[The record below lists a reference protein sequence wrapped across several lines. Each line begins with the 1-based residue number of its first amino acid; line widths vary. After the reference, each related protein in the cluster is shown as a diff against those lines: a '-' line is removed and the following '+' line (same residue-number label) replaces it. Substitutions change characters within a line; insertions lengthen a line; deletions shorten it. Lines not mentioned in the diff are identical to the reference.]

1 MNVRENNGSIASQ
14 TMTMDK
20 VLEQLSS
27 LKDNSASF
35 AKAEDADPIWQ
46 TDIEA
51 LEAAISILSAL
62 QDEGV
67 CDAEA
72 LKDLLFDYNLA
83 SRQQKE
89 LHRKFEVA
97 ARALRRD
104 GAFLCPEC
112 SHRVGVNH
120 THCHWCGK
128 KLGGW

>member
-1 MNVRENNGSIASQ
+1 MNVRENNGSIASR
-14 TMTMDK
+14 TMATDT
-20 VLEQLSS
+20 VLERLSC
-27 LKDNSASF
+27 LKDQIDTADTAGNNPTQQ
-35 AKAEDADPIWQ
+35 EDIN
-46 TDIEA
+46 A

-62 QDEGV
+62 QDEGIS
-67 CDAEA
+67 DAEA
-72 LKDLLFDYNLA
+72 LKDLLFDYKLA
-83 SRQQKE
+83 DKQSKE

>member
-1 MNVRENNGSIASQ
+1 MNVRENNGSIASR
-14 TMTMDK
+14 TMATDT
-20 VLEQLSS
+20 VLERLSC
-27 LKDNSASF
+27 LKDQIEA
-35 AKAEDADPIWQ
+35 ADTAENNPTQQADIV
-46 TDIEA
+46 A
-51 LEAAISILSAL
+51 LEASISILSAL
-62 QDEGV
+62 QDEGIS
-67 CDAEA
+67 DAEA
-72 LKDLLFDYNLA
+72 LKDLLFDYKLA
-83 SRQQKE
+83 DKQSKE